1 MPNIATVI
9 TSYIIEQI
17 QHIADYEI
25 GCGLYCIVNEIS
37 KLRILN
43 ENMQYQLNLLS
54 NTILKS
60 KRYWSGRVLYSLI
73 ILLCQH

>member
-1 MPNIATVI
+1 MPNIATAI

-17 QHIADYEI
+17 QYLADYEM

-37 KLRILN
+37 KLRKLD
-43 ENMQYQLNLLS
+43 ENMQYLLNLLS

-60 KRYWSGRVLYSLI
+60 KRCWSGRVLYSLI